1 MDGLK
6 STLLRRGGGTR
17 AGRGART
24 YVWRLEDRTPGAA
37 RRAVR
42 DALDGWGVAAD
53 DAETAE
59 LLMSEVVTNAVRHV
73 RDELRAGEAVK
84 VRVRVMDGLLRVD
97 VTDPEPG
104 LPRVVAA
111 SDTDEGHRGMAIV
124 AASADRWG
132 WHPGPGGGKTV
143 WWVQVLEGRGS
154 AVPGRTP
161 SAAARNEQRVAGG
174 KTQRNASSE
183 QG

>member
-1 MDGLK
+1 M
-6 STLLRRGGGTR
+6 STLRRGGVTR
-17 AGRGART
+17 ASRAART
-24 YVWRLEDRTPGAA
+24 YVWTLEERAPRAA

-42 DALDGWGVAAD
+42 DVLDGWGVAEGDVEVAV
-53 DAETAE
+53 
-59 LLMSEVVTNAVRHV
+59 LLTSEIVTNAVRHV
-73 RDELRAGEAVK
+73 REELRGDGVVK

-104 LPRVVAA
+104 LPRLVAA

-143 WWVQVLEGRGS
+143 WWAQVLEGRGPV
-154 AVPGRTP
+154 AP
-161 SAAARNEQRVAGG
+161 AGG
-174 KTQRNASSE
+174 KAAKARND
-183 QG
+183 

>member
-1 MDGLK
+1 MDGLR
-6 STLLRRGGGTR
+6 SALLRRGGVTR
-17 AGRGART
+17 ASRVART
-24 YVWRLEDRTPGAA
+24 YVWKLEERAPGAA

-42 DALDGWGVAAD
+42 DALGGWGVS
-53 DAETAE
+53 ETDIDVAV
-59 LLMSEVVTNAVRHV
+59 LLTSEVVTNAVRHA
-73 RDELRAGEAVK
+73 RDDLRAGGVVK

-97 VTDPEPG
+97 VTDPGPG
-104 LPRVVAA
+104 LPRLVAA

-154 AVPGRTP
+154 AAPARGE
-161 SAAARNEQRVAGG
+161 AAKTRNE
-174 KTQRNASSE
+174 
-183 QG
+183 

>member
-1 MDGLK
+1 MDGLR
-6 STLLRRGGGTR
+6 SALLRRGGVTR
-17 AGRGART
+17 ASRVART
-24 YVWRLEDRTPGAA
+24 YVWKLEERSPGAA

-42 DALDGWGVAAD
+42 DVLGGWGVA
-53 DAETAE
+53 ETDIDVAV
-59 LLMSEVVTNAVRHV
+59 LLTSEVVTNAVRHV
-73 RDELRAGEAVK
+73 RDDLRADGVVK

-104 LPRVVAA
+104 LPRLVAA

-154 AVPGRTP
+154 AAPGRGEP
-161 SAAARNEQRVAGG
+161 ANARNE
-174 KTQRNASSE
+174 
-183 QG
+183 